1 MEEENT
7 LLAFRLFSLMLSSCQ
22 TYKTKTLNSDLT
34 WKPSIQLTYYLVL
47 DIKHEHFL
55 ARD

>member
-7 LLAFRLFSLMLSSCQ
+7 LLAFRLFSLMLSSCL

-34 WKPSIQLTYYLVL
+34 WKPSIQLIYYLVL

>member
-7 LLAFRLFSLMLSSCQ
+7 LLAFRLFSLMLSSCL
-22 TYKTKTLNSDLT
+22 TYKTKTLNSNLT
-34 WKPSIQLTYYLVL
+34 WKPSIQFIYYLVL
-47 DIKHEHFL
+47 DIKHEHIL

>member
-1 MEEENT
+1 MQEENT
-7 LLAFRLFSLMLSSCQ
+7 LLAFRLFSLMLPSCL
-22 TYKTKTLNSDLT
+22 TYKTKTLNSDLP
-34 WKPSIQLTYYLVL
+34 WKPSIQFIYYLVL

>member
-7 LLAFRLFSLMLSSCQ
+7 LLAFRLFSLMLSSCL
-22 TYKTKTLNSDLT
+22 TYKTKTLNSDLP
-34 WKPSIQLTYYLVL
+34 WKPSIQFIYYLVL

>member
-34 WKPSIQLTYYLVL
+34 WKPSIQLIYYLVL